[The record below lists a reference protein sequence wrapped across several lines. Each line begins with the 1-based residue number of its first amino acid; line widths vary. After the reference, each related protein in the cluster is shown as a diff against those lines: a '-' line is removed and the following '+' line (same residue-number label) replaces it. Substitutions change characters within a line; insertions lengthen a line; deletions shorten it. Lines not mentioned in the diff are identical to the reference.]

1 MSCIITETAVCTS
14 LSLNANVILAVPVK
28 YLGLFL
34 SSYLSDP
41 VSDQTY
47 SPSSFSWIH
56 LSIDSLRRS
65 GNVSFHQS
73 EREKFVR
80 YTV

>member
-1 MSCIITETAVCTS
+1 MSCIVTETALCS
-14 LSLNANVILAVPVK
+14 LYNVILAVPVK

-65 GNVSFHQS
+65 GNFHQT